1 MKSKTNFFA
10 TDKINKFIV
19 ALLLYIYFFSM
30 AIVPIKIF
38 ANDLEINC
46 QSAVL
51 MDKNTGVVIYQK
63 NPDEKKFPA
72 STTKIMTALLV
83 LEKTKDLNQKIKM
96 SHDAIYNLEP
106 GSSHIAMNEGETL
119 TLEQALYGL
128 LVASANEVANAL
140 AEYVSG
146 DIENFCKLMNQRA
159 KELGC
164 KNTNFLNAH
173 GFHNENHY
181 TSAYDLAL
189 IMRKATEFQKFN
201 EIINTERYEI
211 PPTEKQSQTRVLYNT
226 DKMIHKNGKYFYKNL
241 IGGKT
246 GYTDEAKHTLVSYA
260 KKDDMELICAVMEAE
275 NFDSYIDT
283 QKIFDYG
290 FENGFHDLNLLE
302 KNDLQKNCTVVQ
314 KYKNKTVDIDT
325 VNVFL
330 ENDIVLHVPKV
341 INKSDL
347 KLKLRLPKKILA
359 PVKKDDCVGY
369 VNIYYKKKLID
380 KKKLLAEEDINLL
393 DEKIIAKSEFK
404 KLVKKICWYAF
415 KILVYIGV
423 LIFIVSWILSLVR
436 KFSLRKKRRGKLY
449 KFDKK
454 RFRR

>member
-1 MKSKTNFFA
+1 MKPKINFRA
-10 TDKINKFIV
+10 TCKINKFTV
-19 ALLLYIYFFSM
+19 AMLLYIYFFSM

-38 ANDLEINC
+38 AADLEINSP
-46 QSAVL
+46 SAVL
-51 MDKNTGVVIYQK
+51 MDKNTGLIIYQK

-128 LVASANEVANAL
+128 LIASANEVANAL

-146 DIENFCKLMNQRA
+146 DIENFCKRMNQRA

-164 KNTNFLNAH
+164 KNTNFINAH

-181 TSAYDLAL
+181 TSAYDLSL
-189 IMRKATEFQKFN
+189 IMRKATEFPKFN
-201 EIINTERYEI
+201 EIINTQRYEI
-211 PPTEKQSQTRVLYNT
+211 PPTEKQPQTRVLYNT
-226 DKMIHKNGKYFYKNL
+226 DKMIHSNGKYFYKNL

-246 GYTDEAKHTLVSYA
+246 GYTNEAKHTLVSYA

-290 FENGFHDLNLLE
+290 FENGFHDLNLLK
-302 KNDLQKNCTVVQ
+302 KNDLQKNCTVMQ
-314 KYKNKTVDIDT
+314 KYKNKLVDIDT

-330 ENDIVLHVPKV
+330 ENDIVLNVPKV

-347 KLKLRLPKKILA
+347 KLKLSLPKKILA
-359 PVKKDDCVGY
+359 PIKKENCLGY
-369 VNIYYKKKLID
+369 VNIYYKNKLID

-393 DEKIIAKSEFK
+393 DEKIIARSEFK
-404 KLVKKICWYAF
+404 KLVKKICVYAL
-415 KILVYIGV
+415 KILSCICILVFVVVG
-423 LIFIVSWILSLVR
+423 LLSLIR
-436 KFSLRKKRRGKLY
+436 KFRLKKRRRSKIY

-454 RFRR
+454 KFKR

>member
-1 MKSKTNFFA
+1 MKLKINFLA
-10 TDKINKFIV
+10 THKINKFIV

-30 AIVPIKIF
+30 AIIPVKIF
-38 ANDLEINC
+38 ADDLEINC

-51 MDKNTGVVIYQK
+51 MDKSTGLIIYQK
-63 NPDEKKFPA
+63 NPDERKFPA

-96 SHDAIYNLEP
+96 SHNAIYNLEP

-128 LVASANEVANAL
+128 LVASANEIANAL

-173 GFHNENHY
+173 GFHNDNHY

-189 IMRKATEFQKFN
+189 IMRKATEFKKFN
-201 EIINTERYEI
+201 EIINTQRYEI
-211 PPTEKQSQTRVLYNT
+211 PPTEKQSQTRILYNT
-226 DKMIHKNGKYFYKNL
+226 DKMIHSNGKYFYKNL

-246 GYTDEAKHTLVSYA
+246 GYTNEAKHTLVSYA
-260 KKDDMELICAVMEAE
+260 KKNNMELICAVMEAE

-290 FENGFHDLNLLE
+290 FENGFHDLNLLK
-302 KNDLQKNCTVVQ
+302 KNDLQKNCTVMQ
-314 KYKNKTVDIDT
+314 KYKNKLVDIDT

-330 ENDIVLHVPKV
+330 ENDIVLNVPKV

-347 KLKLRLPKKILA
+347 KLKLSLPKKILA
-359 PVKKDDCVGY
+359 PVKKDSCVGY
-369 VNIYYKKKLID
+369 INIYYKNKLID
-380 KKKLLAEEDINLL
+380 KKKILAEEDINLL
-393 DEKIIAKSEFK
+393 AEKVIAKSEFK
-404 KLVKKICWYAF
+404 KLVKKICLYAI
-415 KILVYIGV
+415 KILVFGGV
-423 LIFIVSWILSLVR
+423 LIFVITWI
-436 KFSLRKKRRGKLY
+436 FSVIQKLNLKKKRRGKIY

-454 RFRR
+454 KFRR

>member
-226 DKMIHKNGKYFYKNL
+226 DKMIHSNGKYFYKNL

-260 KKDDMELICAVMEAE
+260 KKDDM
-275 NFDSYIDT
+275 
-283 QKIFDYG
+283 
-290 FENGFHDLNLLE
+290 
-302 KNDLQKNCTVVQ
+302 
-314 KYKNKTVDIDT
+314 
-325 VNVFL
+325 
-330 ENDIVLHVPKV
+330 
-341 INKSDL
+341 
-347 KLKLRLPKKILA
+347 
-359 PVKKDDCVGY
+359 
-369 VNIYYKKKLID
+369 
-380 KKKLLAEEDINLL
+380 
-393 DEKIIAKSEFK
+393 
-404 KLVKKICWYAF
+404 
-415 KILVYIGV
+415 
-423 LIFIVSWILSLVR
+423 
-436 KFSLRKKRRGKLY
+436 
-449 KFDKK
+449 
-454 RFRR
+454 